1 MSLVCQA
8 IRERRLLQ
16 FQYHGKLRIVAP
28 YCHGLSTRG
37 TEVLRGTQVGG
48 SSGATGPGIG
58 KLWAVADMVDLRILD
73 VPFLPTDP
81 NYNPDDSAMR
91 EIHCRV

>member
-1 MSLVCQA
+1 MKNLVCKA
-8 IRERRLLQ
+8 IRERHLLE

-37 TEVLRGTQVGG
+37 TEVLRAIQVGG
-48 SSGATGPGIG
+48 ASSSRMGIG
-58 KLWAVADMVDLRILD
+58 KLWAVADMVAPRILD
-73 VPFLPTDP
+73 VPFMPNDP
-81 NYNPDDSAMR
+81 NYNPDDSAMS